1 MKNVHYI
8 WLIFPVSILVA
19 GFLVLGANLRTE
31 RSFQKDSKGTVVVDN
46 ARQGNIFH
54 TEKALPYF
62 LLSSAFI
69 LLILV
74 LPRLQ
79 ELSISDK
86 TLVLKLV
93 SEVKEEVSQ
102 LEEPTPMGQETLKT
116 TGTNQKITRI
126 KEKTALIEQLLK
138 KRN

>member
-19 GFLVLGANLRTE
+19 GFLVLGANLQTE
-31 RSFQKDSKGTVVVDN
+31 RSFLRNNS
-46 ARQGNIFH
+46 RQAIDKTAPQDAVLH

-62 LLSSAFI
+62 LLSSVFI

-86 TLVLKLV
+86 TLVLKLA
-93 SEVKEEVSQ
+93 SEVREEVDQ
-102 LEEPTPMGQETLKT
+102 LGETVPAGQEILKT
-116 TGTNQKITRI
+116 GLRDEKLISI
-126 KEKTALIEQLLK
+126 KAKTALIEQLLK
-138 KRN
+138 KGK

>member
-1 MKNVHYI
+1 MKNVNYI

-19 GFLVLGANLRTE
+19 GFMVLQVNLNRERLHQRPDKGQVVANT
-31 RSFQKDSKGTVVVDN
+31 
-46 ARQGNIFH
+46 ARQGQIIY

-86 TLVLKLV
+86 SLVLKLV
-93 SEVKEEVSQ
+93 GEVKEDIGQ
-102 LEEPTPMGQETLKT
+102 LEEDVPVEQEKFKAAR
-116 TGTNQKITRI
+116 TNDKIIRI

-138 KRN
+138 KR

>member
-1 MKNVHYI
+1 MKNVNYI

-19 GFLVLGANLRTE
+19 GFMVLQVNLNRERLNQRTHKGQVVANT
-31 RSFQKDSKGTVVVDN
+31 
-46 ARQGNIFH
+46 ARQGQIIH

-79 ELSISDK
+79 ELSISEK
-86 TLVLKLV
+86 SLVLKLV
-93 SEVKEEVSQ
+93 SEVKEDINQ
-102 LEEPTPMGQETLKT
+102 LEEDVPLEQEKFKT
-116 TGTNQKITRI
+116 VGVNDKLIRI

-138 KRN
+138 KGK